1 VPKVALINGRG
12 DPLRLR
18 LQQYRVF
25 LATCWK
31 YIGDEK
37 ILFVAFVSLTILGA
51 LTEAVGIGLF
61 VPLLDSV
68 SNKPNFGNI
77 PILSQM
83 SVAFSRITPEMRIK
97 IVALT
102 MLVVVAGRSV
112 LQFLIQHLQAYLPA
126 KIEQRMRNAS
136 FDYLLRMDLAV
147 INKSKSGSVQ
157 NFVSS
162 YPSRVA
168 QVMASLGN
176 LISNLVLLIIYTVL
190 MTLIS
195 FMLTVISLVFIVA
208 LFYLHRHIS
217 SGPLKSAGADVTK
230 ALKNLN
236 QVTYEALAG
245 LSLIR
250 LSVAEERISAR
261 HHESTDLMRS
271 SQNRFAFVNALI
283 VPLFM
288 ATSGALICVMLF
300 AASAEGRE
308 SAGTVATVLL
318 FLFLLQRLL
327 TPVNAIT
334 FSRNAILLN
343 IEAIF
348 DYDAWVDRARRALQK
363 DGHIPFRELK
373 EGIRF
378 KAVAFSY
385 ETISLF
391 IPKGKMTV
399 IVGPSGAG
407 KSTVVALLGRLY
419 DPQTGAIEVDGID
432 LRNYEVAT
440 WRRALSVVSQSI
452 FLINDT
458 VEYNLTYSLNRPAT
472 DAEVRRAAETAACA
486 RFIENLPNGYQ
497 THLGERG
504 TRLSGGQQQRLA
516 IARAILVNPQLMIM
530 DEATSSL
537 DSITEHAVQ
546 TAMATFGRGRTMVVI
561 AHRLAT
567 IKRADNIIVMDEGRI
582 IEQGRHDALLAQRG
596 RYWEMIEHQR
606 LDIVDVPE
614 DVAEPASMSM

>member
-1 VPKVALINGRG
+1 
-12 DPLRLR
+12 LRLR

-37 ILFVAFVSLTILGA
+37 ILFVAFASLTILGA

-83 SVAFSRITPEMRIK
+83 SEAFSHITPEMRIK

-112 LQFLIQHLQAYLPA
+112 LQLLIQHLQAYLPA

-162 YPSRVA
+162 HPSRVA

-190 MTLIS
+190 MMLIS
-195 FMLTVISLVFIVA
+195 FTLTVISLVFIVA
-208 LFYLHRHIS
+208 LFYLQRHIS

-230 ALKNLN
+230 ALENLN

-250 LSVAEERISAR
+250 LSVAEDRISAR
-261 HHESTDLMRS
+261 HQESTELMRS

-327 TPVNAIT
+327 TPVSAIT

-385 ETISLF
+385 ETESGDVLKEISLF
-391 IPKGKMTV
+391 IPKGKMTA

-486 RFIENLPNGYQ
+486 RLIENLPNGYQ

-614 DVAEPASMSM
+614 DVAEPASMSR